1 VRLSPAPTG
10 GTLFTLEHTAS
21 VDDEKWAEYGPGAI
35 GVGWD
40 GMVLGL
46 ALHLAS
52 GESNDPAA
60 IMAWTTSD
68 EGREFMTSS
77 SLRWRDASIEAGTD
91 PAVATAAADRT
102 TAAYTGVPTDA

>member
-1 VRLSPAPTG
+1 
-10 GTLFTLEHTAS
+10 
-21 VDDEKWAEYGPGAI
+21 
-35 GVGWD
+35 
-40 GMVLGL
+40 
-46 ALHLAS
+46 
-52 GESNDPAA
+52 
-60 IMAWTTSD
+60 MAWTTSD